1 MKTQNNNFLNK
12 LNSNEMVN
20 LTKEVKETVATGIQ
34 HMNRVFS
41 ATDLWKIQSTKK
53 TWATRRVFA

>member
-1 MKTQNNNFLNK
+1 MKTQNNNLLNK

-41 ATDLWKIQSTKK
+41 AADLWKIQNAKK
-53 TWATRRVFA
+53 TRTTRRIFA